1 MNTNIKLLFTGVL
14 SLLQV
19 FMLAYNNDQWSAIFG
34 NFTKFGLAAVSIM
47 FDILF
52 LLQHYV
58 FYTDELQHK
67 TMTKSTTADCIV
79 MHDQMDRKDIND
91 QD

>member
-1 MNTNIKLLFTGVL
+1 
-14 SLLQV
+14 
-19 FMLAYNNDQWSAIFG
+19 MLAYNNDQWSAIFG

-58 FYTDELQHK
+58 FYTDELQHNNIE
-67 TMTKSTTADCIV
+67 ADCIV
-79 MHDQMDRKDIND
+79 MNNDHMDKKDIND
-91 QD
+91 RN